1 MRQLFGLVLV
11 FFSSQAISQ
20 DTYWQQ
26 EADYEIEVDFDDA
39 THRYDGNL
47 ELTYRNNSPDTLFRA
62 YFHLYYNAFQPG
74 SMMDVRS
81 RTIEDPDPR
90 VADRVAKLSEDEIGY
105 MRVSSLEQ
113 NGSPTRFSES
123 GTILEV
129 DLAKPI
135 LPGKKAKFEMTFKGQ
150 VPKQIRRSGRFNKE
164 GVAYSMAQW
173 YPKISEYDEMG
184 WHADPYIARE
194 FHGVWGSF
202 DVEITID
209 SAYTLGG
216 TGVLEN
222 PREIGHGYEE
232 PGKKLKLRDGAKWT
246 WHFTAENV
254 HDFVWAAD
262 KEYAHEKQVLKDGTV
277 IHYLYKDT
285 EDLRKN
291 WGKLPEYVAP
301 MFEYAS
307 AHFGKYPY
315 PQYSIIQGG
324 DGGMEYAMATL
335 ITGQRKFSSLI
346 GVTAHEVMHSWYQM
360 LLATNEGMY
369 PWMDEGFTSF
379 ASSKVMSHL
388 FNPDED
394 TRRARYFDSYISLA
408 TSGKEE
414 PMSKMADHFNTN
426 YAYGA
431 SSYSKGAV
439 FIAQLGYVLGQEN
452 LEKGILRYFEE
463 WSFKHPSPND
473 FVHVME
479 KVSGIELKWYLNYML
494 NTTEV
499 IDYAITEVG
508 QESRKTE
515 VKMKRIGNFP
525 MPVDLYITYKDGSRE
540 MINIPLRMMRGSK
553 PSPDGVDF
561 TVAEDWPWT
570 HPEYVLT
577 LDKKIEDIERLEI
590 DSSRRMADVNPD
602 NNIWT
607 PTERTEK
614 SEENYSN

>member
-1 MRQLFGLVLV
+1 MRILIGIALL
-11 FFSSQAISQ
+11 FFSTEAVSQ

-26 EADYEIEVDFDDA
+26 EAKYKMEIEFDDSN
-39 THRYDGNL
+39 HRYDGKQ
-47 ELTYRNNSPDTLFRA
+47 ELTYFNNSPDTLFKA

-81 RTIEDPDPR
+81 GTIEDPDPR
-90 VADRVAKLSEDEIGY
+90 VGDRIAQLTEDEIGY
-105 MRVSSLEQ
+105 LRVSSLEQ
-113 NGSPTRFSES
+113 NGQSVVFRES

-135 LPGKKAKFEMTFKGQ
+135 LPGKKVKFSMNFQGQ
-150 VPKQIRRSGRFNKE
+150 VPMQIRRSGRNNKE
-164 GVAYSMAQW
+164 GIAYSMSQW
-173 YPKISEYDEMG
+173 YPKISEYDQMG
-184 WHADPYIARE
+184 WHADPYIGRE
-194 FHGVWGSF
+194 FHGVWGEF
-202 DVEITID
+202 DIKITID

-216 TGVLEN
+216 TGIVKN
-222 PREIGHGYEE
+222 PQEVGHGYEE
-232 PGKKLKLRDGAKWT
+232 PGKKMKRPEGSKLT
-246 WHFTAENV
+246 WHFVAEDV

-262 KEYAHEKQVLKDGTV
+262 KDYAHDKQVLKDGTV

-285 EDLRKN
+285 EDLRTN
-291 WGKLPEYVAP
+291 WGKLTEYVP
-301 MFEYAS
+301 KMFDYAS
-307 AHFGKYPY
+307 THFGKYPY

-335 ITGQRKFSSLI
+335 ITGQRKFSSLV
-346 GVTAHEVMHSWYQM
+346 GVTVHEVMHSWYQM

-394 TRRARYFDSYISLA
+394 TRRGRYYDSYIALA
-408 TSGKEE
+408 KGGKEE
-414 PMSKMADHFNTN
+414 PMSKMADHYNTN

-431 SSYSKGAV
+431 AAYSKGAL
-439 FIAQLGYVLGQEN
+439 FIAQLGYVLGQDN
-452 LEKGILRYFEE
+452 LDKGILRYFDE

-499 IDYAITEVG
+499 IDYAIEGVEANG
-508 QESRKTE
+508 DQAEISL
-515 VKMKRIGNFP
+515 KRIGNFP
-525 MPVDLYITYKDGSRE
+525 MPIDLYITYTDGTTE
-540 MINIPLRMMRGSK
+540 MVNIPLRMMRGAK

-570 HPEYVLT
+570 NPEYTLT
-577 LDKKIEDIERLEI
+577 IDRDASEIERVEI
-590 DSSRRMADVNPD
+590 DSTKRLADVNPD
-602 NNIWT
+602 NNFLNLS
-607 PTERTEK
+607 EK
-614 SEENYSN
+614 LESNPPN